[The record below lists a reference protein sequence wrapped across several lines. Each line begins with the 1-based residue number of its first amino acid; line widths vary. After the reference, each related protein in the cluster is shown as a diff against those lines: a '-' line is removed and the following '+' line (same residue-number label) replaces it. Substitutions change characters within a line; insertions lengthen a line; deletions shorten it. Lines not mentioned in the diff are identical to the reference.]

1 MCVQLQIQTQAIQYF
16 HAHTFSVKLRF
27 WKSASIRNVCSDFT
41 YSQAI
46 LKETQL
52 SAHTGKLQ
60 HHLAVSDTLK
70 MKYRFPFFKKFYLKG
85 RVTERNLPCTGSLA
99 QGTKAKDEV
108 RNLRLYLCLLNEWQR
123 PEWQRMA
130 LQPFSSA
137 FFTKSDS
144 K

>member
-1 MCVQLQIQTQAIQYF
+1 MCVQLQLQTQAIQYF

-60 HHLAVSDTLK
+60 HHLEVSDTLK
-70 MKYRFPFFKKFYLKG
+70 MKYRFPFLKNFYLKG
-85 RVTERNLPCTGSLA
+85 RVTERNVPCTGSLA
-99 QGTKAKDEV
+99 QGTKAKDGPGWSQKPETLFV
-108 RNLRLYLCLLNEWQR
+108 SPKWVAEARVAENGTSAILQCFLY
-123 PEWQRMA
+123 
-130 LQPFSSA
+130 
-137 FFTKSDS
+137 
-144 K
+144 